1 MKIILLGSKGLVGRS
16 VFELLQERKFNVIGC
31 DITDLNLENEDQVK
45 DFFKKNPADILINL
59 FGKNDHIEH
68 EKKNNNNVQN
78 ITEQEIEEY
87 FHVNTV
93 LLFRVC
99 RIFCSVNGYGKVYNF
114 SSLYGH
120 HVPNPKYYKSNE
132 HKSLGYVLS
141 KAGAVMLTK
150 YLAVHYPDF
159 VFIDIVMGGVENGQ
173 PDSFRRNFYSDL
185 VIQRL
190 LGPREV
196 GELLIGLFNVDYI
209 TGTSIFIDGGKHLT

>member
-1 MKIILLGSKGLVGRS
+1 MKIIVLGNKGLVGRS
-16 VFELLQERKFNVIGC
+16 VYEFLVEREFDVIGR
-31 DITDLNLENEDQVK
+31 DLLDLDLEDEDRVSR
-45 DFFKKNPADILINL
+45 FFTENPADVLINL
-59 FGKNDHIEH
+59 FGKNDHVRAES
-68 EKKNNNNVQN
+68 KANNNVYN
-78 ITEQEIEEY
+78 ITEREIEEY

-99 RIFCSVNGYGKVYNF
+99 RIFCSVNEAGKVYNF

-141 KAGAVMLTK
+141 KAGVVMLTK
-150 YLAVHYPDF
+150 YLAVHYPEF

-173 PDSFRRNFYSDL
+173 PINFRRNFYSDL

-190 LGPREV
+190 LSPREV
-196 GELLIGLFNVDYI
+196 GELLVGLFRVDYI